1 MIGSLRGCLLERR
14 SQEALI
20 EVAGVGWRV
29 QLGGS
34 ALSRLGATGSSVFLY
49 VHHHI
54 REDHQ
59 SLYGFVTAAERDCF
73 ESLISAHGVGPALA
87 MAVLSVHAP
96 DQLIQILADGDLNA
110 LCLVPGVGKKT
121 AARLLVELRAKLDV
135 DALAAG
141 GVFGSGGGSSG
152 ANGAGVGV
160 GAGGIGVGSGSPR
173 MVVRQA
179 LAELGYEPEEIR
191 AALDA
196 VAAEEPALVEGE
208 RARGSGGGS
217 DGDAGAD
224 TVVGSA
230 EDQEA
235 ALLRAALRRLA
246 GGR

>member
-14 SQEALI
+14 GSDALI

-29 QLGGS
+29 QLGGT
-34 ALSRLGATGSSVFLY
+34 ALSRLGSTGAPVFLY

-59 SLYGFVTAAERDCF
+59 SLYGFVSATERDCF

-96 DQLIQILADGDLNA
+96 DQLIQILADGDINA

-135 DALAAG
+135 DALSAAG
-141 GVFGSGGGSSG
+141 VIGPRGG
-152 ANGAGVGV
+152 AAGAGRSGL
-160 GAGGIGVGSGSPR
+160 GGGSGSPR
-173 MVVRQA
+173 AVVRQA
-179 LAELGYEPEEIR
+179 LAELGYGPDEIR
-191 AALDA
+191 GALDA
-196 VAAEEPALVEGE
+196 VAAQDPALVGSEEDE
-208 RARGSGGGS
+208 RGPDAEAAGGSSAGSGP
-217 DGDAGAD
+217 GA
-224 TVVGSA
+224 A